1 MNGPN
6 LLRGR
11 VIGGMTLALVIALS
25 AYILISAS
33 KANNVAF
40 ASLWF
45 LAVLPAYLCVLICY
59 VGDPAGDKPSSFYWS
74 VVT

>member
-1 MNGPN
+1 
-6 LLRGR
+6 
-11 VIGGMTLALVIALS
+11 MTLALVIALS